1 MSFLHKPSALFVLLA
16 LLAAAILIGHHTVPP
31 MDRDE
36 SRFAQAS
43 RQMLDSGDFVTV
55 RFQDE
60 LRAKKP
66 AGIYWLQ
73 SATAG
78 LLDKDR
84 IASYRLPSLLA
95 LLAAVWGT
103 YHLARNLY
111 HHRRALISAA
121 VLGTSL
127 VAFAEG
133 HLAKTDAV
141 LMALCLG
148 QQMALMK
155 IYLAPFLRRAPP
167 RHGWIWFWLFM
178 GAGIMVKGPIAP
190 ALALSTILALCL
202 WDRSYKWLHNL
213 RVTRGLLI
221 LGAMTL
227 PWAILVTLATE
238 GAFLD
243 TAIKGDFLAKVE
255 SGQESHGAPIGS
267 YLVLAGLLLWPGGM
281 LLPRA
286 MAQLPSLLM
295 HAQSRFLLAWV
306 VPFWLLIEVIPTKL
320 PHYPLPVFPALA
332 VILVCAIDIVPS
344 PIKAT
349 RQLGLRIGRILLLL
363 GDYLMAGLSFLL
375 AGFTLWVAV
384 TFGGKS
390 LAFALVFAAIAMAAI
405 GVVIWQNVVWLR
417 GGGIRAVAF
426 ALLAGAIFHVTFFA
440 GVLPTLARVHVSTS
454 IDQTLKEM
462 NLKPAAIA
470 ASGFHEPSLIFLR
483 GRDVL
488 LVDGGEA
495 ALFLAE
501 APGGLALVEARQ
513 NEAFQDMAR
522 KLGLALLP
530 PVQIE
535 GYNISKGQGVL
546 ILMYQTEPE

>member
-1 MSFLHKPSALFVLLA
+1 
-16 LLAAAILIGHHTVPP
+16 
-31 MDRDE
+31 
-36 SRFAQAS
+36 
-43 RQMLDSGDFVTV
+43 
-55 RFQDE
+55 
-60 LRAKKP
+60 
-66 AGIYWLQ
+66 LQ

-286 MAQLPSLLM
+286 LAQLPSLLM

-349 RQLGLRIGRILLLL
+349 RQLGLRIGRILLLM

-417 GGGIRAVAF
+417 GGSIRAVAF

-454 IDQTLKEM
+454 IDQTLNEM